1 MTKTR
6 GHMIE
11 LLSKE
16 AAHAGT
22 PFNPDEKK
30 ILRSKASSGEAIPE
44 ELRRKSKTLIEQLLN
59 REKAAETRS
68 DPKSFNNSLGW
79 AGESS
84 YPNIVALTEEVVT
97 SGTDDVRLHGRRW
110 VKDQI
115 QLLGCAV
122 VVRGPRATTRS
133 TIRIVLSSN
142 RPMRPLQLRSRIFR

>member
-1 MTKTR
+1 MKNPFANHEDPVE
-6 GHMIE
+6 HMIE

-16 AAHAGT
+16 AEQAGT
-22 PFNPDEKK
+22 PFNADEKK
-30 ILRSKASSGEAIPE
+30 ILRSKASSGEPIPE

-59 REKAAETRS
+59 REKAAYTNS

-97 SGTDDVRLHGRRW
+97 SGTGDLRLHGRRW
-110 VKDQI
+110 AKDQI

-122 VVRGPRATTRS
+122 AVILLLLLLGVG
-133 TIRIVLSSN
+133 LSF
-142 RPMRPLQLRSRIFR
+142 IFHWK

>member
-1 MTKTR
+1 
-6 GHMIE
+6 MIE